1 MSAALP
7 SSRALRRE
15 SAIIPTASVRRS
27 PAVRASIPIPTRAPP
42 PPPIVTS
49 SAYCHSYTLAVTPA
63 PPSASHLS
71 PASASRPSRVSRT
84 RAPPKTPLPT
94 DALSTP
100 WSGDWTAYAPFGTPS
115 PSSSQHSY
123 DSNSACS
130 SSSERLAA
138 LLSPQRRFPAETQGV
153 PSDVS
158 SEWEEDKDEAWEA
171 CAVSYGDTYED
182 VPLSPLVACVP
193 SSPSSPVPSSAC
205 LFSVFGRGG
214 MELPALAPPAA
225 QPRVRI
231 GIGVLR
237 LSGDS
242 GPGAVHGLAPPPAR
256 VAVAVGVGGG
266 ASFSS
271 CIPGPF
277 PLYSRALFS
286 LLRPGTRTAAV
297 PTTTRTTRA
306 PLPLVLLHALLRAL
320 RPRPRTP
327 LPRRRV
333 VAEDVRVCAGGGGAA
348 VYALSQVALCLEAEA
363 EADGE
368 RYRFEREWEWEGQG
382 QRGEEADGGGCVC
395 YLSCAS
401 SSRVARARAVTHYA
415 YAYVRRQRPA
425 PAVVVLLA
433 RLLFPRLA
441 QWKREQRLGA
451 QRLRLRER
459 VQRGERGDAEEADPC
474 GVVFAMIPD
483 SFPPPARSLVFF
495 LAFCDDRDTF
505 LFFLVSCDATM
516 AAHPLSF
523 SFSVLTTR
531 WILHAHSLYFYISNV
546 SVPVPKHSL

>member
-1 MSAALP
+1 
-7 SSRALRRE
+7 
-15 SAIIPTASVRRS
+15 
-27 PAVRASIPIPTRAPP
+27 
-42 PPPIVTS
+42 
-49 SAYCHSYTLAVTPA
+49 
-63 PPSASHLS
+63 
-71 PASASRPSRVSRT
+71 T

-242 GPGAVHGLAPPPAR
+242 GTGAVHGMDPRPAR
-256 VAVAVGVGGG
+256 RRR
-266 ASFSS
+266 
-271 CIPGPF
+271 PF

-297 PTTTRTTRA
+297 QQQPEQ
-306 PLPLVLLHALLRAL
+306 RAL
-320 RPRPRTP
+320 RSRWSSSM
-327 LPRRRV
+327 LSSVHSAHAHGRRSPG
-333 VAEDVRVCAGGGGAA
+333 AASSPKTFAFCAGGGGAA

-363 EADGE
+363 EADGSATVLRGNGNGKGKGKGGKRLTVE
-368 RYRFEREWEWEGQG
+368 DVCVSLLCQLLPRRPRPRCYPTTPTPTCGANAPR
-382 QRGEEADGGGCVC
+382 QRWS
-395 YLSCAS
+395 YSSRAS
-401 SSRVARARAVTHYA
+401 SSRASPSGSESSDSGHSDSDCGASAAGGAR
-415 YAYVRRQRPA
+415 
-425 PAVVVLLA
+425 
-433 RLLFPRLA
+433 
-441 QWKREQRLGA
+441 G
-451 QRLRLRER
+451 
-459 VQRGERGDAEEADPC
+459 C
-474 GVVFAMIPD
+474 GG
-483 SFPPPARSLVFF
+483 SRSLWGC
-495 LAFCDDRDTF
+495 FCDD
-505 LFFLVSCDATM
+505 S
-516 AAHPLSF
+516 
-523 SFSVLTTR
+523 
-531 WILHAHSLYFYISNV
+531 
-546 SVPVPKHSL
+546 